1 MKELSIQK
9 ENFSLAENLQNIF
22 ENRLVSIS
30 CLSEEDIKNDDP
42 SLRYETYIC
51 SEKFSQTKGG
61 EQEKMYGL

>member
-22 ENRLVSIS
+22 ENRLVSVS

-42 SLRYETYIC
+42 CLRYETYIC
-51 SEKFSQTKGG
+51 SE
-61 EQEKMYGL
+61 